1 MLDLTIV
8 RWSKIEKKTRFS
20 KVGGYFLLPVD
31 GGTFD
36 VCSFDSVD
44 CWVRAALFATTAGWL
59 LEAREVKEAVD
70 SFGTRLAAG
79 VFVVD
84 VVSSTLPLVIAF
96 VDPTELNITV
106 IIELMSMRPFWPYFG
121 FYQIIK
127 VIYLCYSSSFFV

>member
-8 RWSKIEKKTRFS
+8 RLSKIEKKTRFS
-20 KVGGYFLLPVD
+20 RADSFWLPVD
-31 GGTFD
+31 DGTFG

-44 CWVRAALFATTAGWL
+44 CWVKAALFAAVAGWL
-59 LEAREVKEAVD
+59 FEAREVREAVD

-84 VVSSTLPLVIAF
+84 VVSSTLPLTIAF

-106 IIELMSMRPFWPYFG
+106 IIELMSMRPFWPCFE
-121 FYQIIK
+121 FYPIRIE
-127 VIYLCYSSSFFV
+127 IYLL